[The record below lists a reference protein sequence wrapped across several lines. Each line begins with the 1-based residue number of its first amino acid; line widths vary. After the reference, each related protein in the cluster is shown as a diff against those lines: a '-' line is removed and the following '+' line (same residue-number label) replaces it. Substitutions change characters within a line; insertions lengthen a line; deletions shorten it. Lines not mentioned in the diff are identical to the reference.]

1 MSAIKYR
8 KLMEGSKTEKVQNL
22 HLNSVDLSIDDFEN
36 LLQGGAKVEL
46 CDDVMERVQKA
57 FDLLKEFTE
66 KKIIYGVN
74 TGFGP
79 MAQHRVDRKDRIAL
93 QYNLIRSHSSGAG
106 KAIPMQCVKAGMLA
120 RLRNFSLGHSG
131 VHPDVVLILQKM
143 LNHDIIPVIPEH
155 GGVGASGDLV
165 QLAHLALSIIGE
177 GEVFYK
183 GKRQDTA
190 SVFKELGIEPLEIRL
205 REGLAM
211 INGTSIMSG
220 ISMVNIMEAKKL
232 LNWSLSASAM
242 INEIVQ
248 SFDDHYSEELNNVKR
263 HQGQREIAQAIREIT
278 TSSKLVKKREFHTID
293 QKELRVFDEKFQEY
307 YSLRCLPQIL
317 GPIWD
322 TIKNTQEVIENEVN
336 SVSDNPVIDIESRKV
351 YHGGNFH
358 GDYVSLEMDKL
369 KIAITKLSMLAER
382 QLNFLMNDKLNNILP
397 PFVNLGVLGVN
408 LGMQGTQFT
417 ATSTVAEN
425 QTLSNPMY
433 IHSIPNNNDNQDIVS
448 MGTNSAMLARR
459 VINNS
464 FQVLAIELLTL
475 VQAVDYLGFVDQLS
489 DNSAKL
495 YRDIRKLVPKFAE
508 DKVMYKELDLVG
520 DYIRNNA
527 PKIIK

>member
-1 MSAIKYR
+1 MMLGSTTENSN
-8 KLMEGSKTEKVQNL
+8 KLRI
-22 HLNSVDLSIDDFEN
+22 NSVDLHADDFEK
-36 LLQGGAKVEL
+36 LLHENVQIEL
-46 CDDVMERVQKA
+46 CEDVRVRVQKA
-57 FDLLKEFTE
+57 YDLLEEFTN

-79 MAQHRVDRKDRIAL
+79 MAQHRIERKDRIAL

-106 KAIPMQCVKAGMLA
+106 KAIPKHCVKAGMLA
-120 RLRNFSLGHSG
+120 RLRNFSLGYSG
-131 VHPDVVLILQKM
+131 VHPDVVIILQKM
-143 LNHDIIPVIPEH
+143 INNDIIPIIPEH

-177 GEVFYK
+177 GKVFYNNEIK
-183 GKRQDTA
+183 DTEL
-190 SVFKELGIEPLEIRL
+190 VFKGLGIKPLEIRL

-220 ISMVNIMEAKKL
+220 ISMVNIIESKKL
-232 LNWSLSASAM
+232 INWSVLASSM
-242 INEIVQ
+242 INELVQ
-248 SFDDHYSEELNNVKR
+248 SFDDHYSAELNNVKR
-263 HQGQREIAQAIREIT
+263 HKGQQEIAEAIRSIT
-278 TSSKLVKKREFHTID
+278 ASSKLVKTRIFHQVDTEES
-293 QKELRVFDEKFQEY
+293 KVFDEKFQEY

-322 TIKNTQEVIENEVN
+322 TIKNSQKVIENEIN

-448 MGTNSAMLARR
+448 MGTNSALLARR

-464 FQVLAIELLTL
+464 FQVLAIEILSL
-475 VQAVDYLGFVDQLS
+475 VQAVDYLGFADKLS
-489 DNSAKL
+489 EQSANL
-495 YRDIRKLVPKFAE
+495 YHEIRAIVPKFTE
-508 DKVMYKELDLVG
+508 DKIMYQELDRVRE
-520 DYIRNNA
+520 YIEHNS
-527 PKIIK
+527 PKILK

>member
-1 MSAIKYR
+1 MLGSATNENK
-8 KLMEGSKTEKVQNL
+8 GL
-22 HLNSVDLSIDDFEN
+22 HINSVDLSISDFEK
-36 LLQGGAKVEL
+36 LLQENAKIEL
-46 CDDVMERVQKA
+46 CADVKERVQKA
-57 FDLLKEFTE
+57 YDLLEEFTE

-79 MAQHRVDRKDRIAL
+79 MAQHRVDRKDRISL

-106 KAIPMQCVKAGMLA
+106 KAIPIQCVRAGMLA
-120 RLRNFSLGHSG
+120 RLRNFALGYSG
-131 VHPDVVLILQKM
+131 VHPDVIFILEKM
-143 LNHDIIPVIPEH
+143 LNHNIVPVIPEH

-177 GEVFYK
+177 GEVFYQ
-183 GKRQDTA
+183 GKRQNTKT
-190 SVFKELGIEPLEIRL
+190 VFDKLKIKPLEIKL

-220 ISMVNIMEAKKL
+220 ISVVNIIEAKKL
-232 LNWSLSASAM
+232 INWSLLASSM

-248 SFDDHYSEELNNVKR
+248 SFDDHYSAVLNNVKR
-263 HQGQREIAQAIREIT
+263 HKGQQEVAAAIREVT
-278 TSSKLVKKREFHTID
+278 ATSKLVKTREFHTVDKGKGKI
-293 QKELRVFDEKFQEY
+293 FDEKFQEY

-369 KIAITKLSMLAER
+369 KIAITKLSMLSER

-448 MGTNSAMLARR
+448 MGTNSAMLTRR
-459 VINNS
+459 VINNT
-464 FQVLAIELLTL
+464 FQVLAIELLSL
-475 VQAVDYLGFVDQLS
+475 VQALDYLGFADKLS
-489 DNSAKL
+489 DQSAKL
-495 YRDIRKLVPKFAE
+495 YKDIRNIVPKFTE
-508 DKVMYKELDLVG
+508 DKIMYKELDLVR
-520 DYIRNNA
+520 DFIRSNS
-527 PKIIK
+527 PKILK

>member
-1 MSAIKYR
+1 M
-8 KLMEGSKTEKVQNL
+8 LGSKTENSNKL
-22 HLNSVDLSIDDFEN
+22 RINSVDLSIDDFDR
-36 LLQGGAKVEL
+36 LLHKGAKVEL
-46 CDDVMERVQKA
+46 CMDVRERVQKA
-57 FDLLKEFTE
+57 FNLLEEFTE

-79 MAQHRVDRKDRIAL
+79 MAQHRVDRKDRINL
-93 QYNLIRSHSSGAG
+93 QYNLIRSHSAGAG
-106 KAIPMQCVKAGMLA
+106 KAIPIPCVRAGMLA
-120 RLRNFSLGHSG
+120 RLRNFSLGYSG
-131 VHPDVVLILQKM
+131 VHPDVILILKEM
-143 LNHDIIPVIPEH
+143 INHNIVPVIPEH

-177 GEVFYK
+177 GEVFYQD
-183 GKRQDTA
+183 KRQNTEI
-190 SVFKELGIEPLEIRL
+190 VFNELGIAPLKIKL

-220 ISMVNIMEAKKL
+220 ISVVNILESRKL
-232 LNWSLSASAM
+232 INWSLLVSAM

-248 SFDDHYSEELNNVKR
+248 SFDDHYSAELNNVKK
-263 HQGQREIAQAIREIT
+263 HGGQQKIAAAIREIT
-278 TSSKLVKKREFHTID
+278 STSKLVKTREFHAVD
-293 QKELRVFDEKFQEY
+293 QDEVKVFDEKFQEY

-322 TIKNTQEVIENEVN
+322 TLKNAQEVIENEVN
-336 SVSDNPVIDIESRKV
+336 SVSDNPVIDIESQKV

-369 KIAITKLSMLAER
+369 KIAVTKLSMLAER
-382 QLNFLMNDKLNNILP
+382 QLNFLMNNKLNNILP

-408 LGMQGTQFT
+408 LGMQGAQFT

-448 MGTNSAMLARR
+448 MGTNSALLTRR
-459 VINNS
+459 VIDNT
-464 FQVLAIELLTL
+464 FQVLAIEILSL
-475 VQAVDYLGFVDQLS
+475 VQAVDYLNFSDKLSVD
-489 DNSAKL
+489 SAKL
-495 YRDIRKLVPKFAE
+495 YNDIRALVPKFTE
-508 DKVMYKELDLVG
+508 DKIMYKELDLVR
-520 DYIRNNA
+520 DFIKNES
-527 PKIIK
+527 PKILK